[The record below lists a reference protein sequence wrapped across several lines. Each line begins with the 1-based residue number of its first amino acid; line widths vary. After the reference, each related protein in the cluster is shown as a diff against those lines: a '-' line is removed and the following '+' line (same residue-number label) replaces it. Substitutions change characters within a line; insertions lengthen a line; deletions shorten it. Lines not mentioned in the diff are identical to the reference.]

1 MSDILSKEEMEV
13 LLKGGAEKNL
23 DLKGKIVRPYDFH
36 SPERLSKEH
45 LRVFQMLMEDFCH
58 RLRKRLSQHLR
69 LDIEVNINSIRQTN
83 FKEFLS
89 IPYPSYIGIFTMK
102 PLDGTSAIV
111 IETGFLVYLMEQLLG
126 AENAEKPENRE
137 LTQIETE
144 TATVFASRILGALK
158 ESFEKTIKFET
169 QIESTDSNPQF
180 VVLASPNEAALFI
193 NLDIKINNVTGTA
206 TICLPYLTLEA
217 LTEHLDIKK
226 WFMYAQKK
234 AEAELGGFIK
244 THLSSTKLTV
254 VCKLG
259 DCEVT
264 LKDLMKLQAGDF
276 IRLDKAKEGLLEIQ
290 IGGLTKFYAK
300 AGLSGKRVAA
310 KIESLYEEN

>member
-1 MSDILSKEEMEV
+1 MSDILSKEEMEA
-13 LLKGGAEKNL
+13 LLKGEAEKNL

-36 SPERLSKEH
+36 APERLSKEH

-69 LDIEVNINSIRQTN
+69 LDIEVNISSIRQSV

-89 IPYPSYIGIFTMK
+89 MHYPSYIGIFTVK

-126 AENAEKPENRE
+126 GENAAKPENRE
-137 LTQIETE
+137 LSQIETE
-144 TATVFASRILGALK
+144 TATVFAGRILSCLK
-158 ESFEKTIKFET
+158 ESFEKTIQFEPR
-169 QIESTDSNPQF
+169 IESTDSNPQF

-193 NLDIKINNVTGTA
+193 NLEIKIKNVAGEA
-206 TICLPYLTLEA
+206 VICLPYLTLES

-234 AEAELGGFIK
+234 SEIELGGLIK
-244 THLSSTKLTV
+244 THLGNTKLTIV
-254 VCKLG
+254 GKLG
-259 DCEVT
+259 DCELT
-264 LKDLMKLQAGDF
+264 LKDLLKLQAGDY
-276 IRLDKAKEGLLEIQ
+276 IRLDKPKEGLLEVQ
-290 IGGLTKFYAK
+290 IGGLSKFFGK
-300 AGLSGKRVAA
+300 PGLCGKRVAV
-310 KIESLYEEN
+310 KIESLYDER